1 MPFPFSIK
9 YTTPLEG
16 KVDPEDYRLILK
28 QISNFIIPKPAKD
41 IVIDGNELKFKPGSS
56 PSRWNLM
63 NPIDRGTFL
72 LNEIEGQTALSYEFF
87 MYKHFIY
94 TSIIAAVVGIVS
106 PIIWF
111 GIVAFFWFCGF
122 IWLIALTRH
131 KDMFDELVKEINSA
145 TWQRELGEEP
155 ISTQST

>member
-16 KVDPEDYRLILK
+16 KVNPEDYPLILK
-28 QISNFIIPKPAKD
+28 QISDFIIPKPAKD
-41 IVIDGNELKFKPGSS
+41 IVIENNGLRFNPGSS

-72 LNEIEGQTALSYEFF
+72 LNGKEGQTALSYEFF

-94 TSIIAAVVGIVS
+94 TSIIAAVIGLGSQRIWVGI
-106 PIIWF
+106 
-111 GIVAFFWFCGF
+111 IVFLWVCGF
-122 IWLIALTRH
+122 RWLIALAKH
-131 KDMFDELVKEINSA
+131 KDMFDELVKKINSA
-145 TWQRELGEEP
+145 SGQRELSEEP
-155 ISTQST
+155 LQINE

>member
-1 MPFPFSIK
+1 LFGKINIK
-9 YTTPLEG
+9 TFRYINIFIYRFIHSVYYKAIPCAIRLPL
-16 KVDPEDYRLILK
+16 
-28 QISNFIIPKPAKD
+28 
-41 IVIDGNELKFKPGSS
+41 
-56 PSRWNLM
+56 PSAS
-63 NPIDRGTFL
+63 
-72 LNEIEGQTALSYEFF
+72 TAF
-87 MYKHFIY
+87 Y

-145 TWQRELGEEP
+145 TRQRELGEEP